1 MGQSAGARARARVCV
16 CMLLLMRWADLQA
29 CVCACAC
36 VCARACELLAM
47 YFTYW
52 RDLQLLRA
60 DSLRQLKSFGDDLID
75 SELYMVLIR
84 THAPTHSCVIRRW

>member
-1 MGQSAGARARARVCV
+1 VHVSFSRC
-16 CMLLLMRWADLQA
+16 
-29 CVCACAC
+29 
-36 VCARACELLAM
+36 
-47 YFTYW
+47 TYW

-84 THAPTHSCVIRRW
+84 THARTHSCGIRRW

>member
-1 MGQSAGARARARVCV
+1 
-16 CMLLLMRWADLQA
+16 
-29 CVCACAC
+29 
-36 VCARACELLAM
+36 M
-47 YFTYW
+47 YLTYL

-84 THAPTHSCVIRRW
+84 THARIPALYDAGST